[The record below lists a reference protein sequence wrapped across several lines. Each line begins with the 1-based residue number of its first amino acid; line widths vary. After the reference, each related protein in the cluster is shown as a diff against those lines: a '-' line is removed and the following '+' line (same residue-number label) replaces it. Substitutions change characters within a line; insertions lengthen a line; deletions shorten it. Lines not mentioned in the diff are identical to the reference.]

1 MTAFNPSFPASCP
14 YITAV
19 GATQVKPNATV
30 TQPEEA
36 AESVSK
42 YIHFLIGLIILLTFT
57 NHNFLVYS
65 GGGFSNV
72 FSTPEYQT
80 DALATY
86 CK

>member
-1 MTAFNPSFPASCP
+1 MVRTTVSPIPNYDTMVAHTYIIGIAFNPSFPGTCP

-42 YIHFLIGLIILLTFT
+42 
-57 NHNFLVYS
+57 
-65 GGGFSNV
+65 
-72 FSTPEYQT
+72 
-80 DALATY
+80 
-86 CK
+86 